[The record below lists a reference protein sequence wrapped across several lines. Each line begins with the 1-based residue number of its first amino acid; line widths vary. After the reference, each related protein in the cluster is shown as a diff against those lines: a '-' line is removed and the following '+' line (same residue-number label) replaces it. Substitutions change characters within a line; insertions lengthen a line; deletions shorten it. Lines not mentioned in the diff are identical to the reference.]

1 VQNLREAQRLE
12 EIKKLEN
19 AQNMLKQ
26 RKEYY
31 KDYLEYEQKKQN
43 AKNLEKQD
51 DKNWVSSITSQQQ
64 AEENK
69 QFEKQKQ
76 MRDEIA
82 AYLAYVDHL
91 KQQEQEH
98 ETNLEELR
106 QKELNKEWNKR
117 ELQWTKEELARE
129 QLLQTVIQD
138 RQDQISYNNLQK
150 EKIKIEDCS
159 DSIKLNKHVE
169 ALDIQEK
176 EKDDQRWKYNKEIQ
190 QFFK

>member
-1 VQNLREAQRLE
+1 MKQKEVEDRVQNLKEAQRLE

-106 QKELNKEWNKR
+106 QKN
-117 ELQWTKEELARE
+117 
-129 QLLQTVIQD
+129 
-138 RQDQISYNNLQK
+138 
-150 EKIKIEDCS
+150 
-159 DSIKLNKHVE
+159 
-169 ALDIQEK
+169 
-176 EKDDQRWKYNKEIQ
+176 
-190 QFFK
+190 

>member
-1 VQNLREAQRLE
+1 
-12 EIKKLEN
+12 LEN

-150 EKIKIEDCS
+150 RK
-159 DSIKLNKHVE
+159 NKNRR
-169 ALDIQEK
+169 L
-176 EKDDQRWKYNKEIQ
+176 
-190 QFFK
+190 